1 MSAKNKSTAT
11 CEYFVTLGKPG
22 SLVIKAPVVLGTI
35 SVKLSKITNI
45 PFDSAYIDILE
56 NINKISL
63 NPLNLNGDS
72 YLIIN
77 GLISKTLR
85 YTTDS
90 IANSIKS
97 LTLNIPINECLEI
110 KLNHSP
116 ILDTIDFK
124 FYYHKKPNPISCE
137 LNYIKIEKDIIK
149 KEKNGFFNEFSIL
162 LNVSLTQI
170 QDVFIPEPEGEFIVL
185 DKDSNKFKI
194 NSPSSPEYI
203 VGYNPEKGLI
213 AENLTDKK

>member
-1 MSAKNKSTAT
+1 MNARTKSTAT

-35 SVKLSKITNI
+35 TIKISKATNI
-45 PFDSAYIDILE
+45 PFDPSYIDVLE
-56 NINKISL
+56 NINKLSL
-63 NPLNLNGDS
+63 NPLDLDGDS
-72 YLIIN
+72 TLLIS
-77 GLISKTLR
+77 GLINKTLK
-85 YTTDS
+85 YTT
-90 IANSIKS
+90 ITNSIKS

-194 NSPSSPEYI
+194 NSPSSSEYI

>member
-1 MSAKNKSTAT
+1 MNARTKSTAT

-35 SVKLSKITNI
+35 TIKISKATNI
-45 PFDSAYIDILE
+45 PFDPSYIDVLE
-56 NINKISL
+56 NINKLSL
-63 NPLNLNGDS
+63 NPLDLDGDS
-72 YLIIN
+72 TLLIS
-77 GLISKTLR
+77 GLINKTLK
-85 YTTDS
+85 YTT
-90 IANSIKS
+90 ITNSIKS

>member
-1 MSAKNKSTAT
+1 MNARTKSTAT

-35 SVKLSKITNI
+35 TIKLSKTTNI
-45 PFDSAYIDILE
+45 PFDPSYIDVLE
-56 NINKISL
+56 NINKLSL
-63 NPLNLNGDS
+63 NPLDFDGDS
-72 YLIIN
+72 TLLIS
-77 GLISKTLR
+77 GLINKTLK
-85 YTTDS
+85 YTT
-90 IANSIKS
+90 ITNSIKS

-137 LNYIKIEKDIIK
+137 LNHIKIEKDVIN

>member
-1 MSAKNKSTAT
+1 MNAKTKSTAT

-35 SVKLSKITNI
+35 NIKLSKATNI
-45 PFDSAYIDILE
+45 PFDPSYIDVLE
-56 NINKISL
+56 NINKLSL
-63 NPLNLNGDS
+63 NPLEFDGDS
-72 YLIIN
+72 TLLIS
-77 GLISKTLR
+77 GLINKTLK
-85 YTTDS
+85 YTT
-90 IANSIKS
+90 ITNSIKS

-116 ILDTIDFK
+116 ILDNIDFK

-137 LNYIKIEKDIIK
+137 LNHIKIEKDVIK

-162 LNVSLTQI
+162 LNISLTQI

-185 DKDSNKFKI
+185 DKGSNKFKI

>member
-1 MSAKNKSTAT
+1 MNARTKSTAT

-35 SVKLSKITNI
+35 TIKISKATNI
-45 PFDSAYIDILE
+45 PFDPSYIDVLE
-56 NINKISL
+56 NINKLSL
-63 NPLNLNGDS
+63 NPLDLDGDS
-72 YLIIN
+72 TLLIS
-77 GLISKTLR
+77 GLINKTLK
-85 YTTDS
+85 YTT
-90 IANSIKS
+90 ITNSIKS

-162 LNVSLTQI
+162 LNISLTQI

>member
-1 MSAKNKSTAT
+1 MNARTKSTAT

-35 SVKLSKITNI
+35 TIKLSKTTNI
-45 PFDSAYIDILE
+45 PFDPSYIDVLE
-56 NINKISL
+56 NINKLSL
-63 NPLNLNGDS
+63 NPLDFDGDS
-72 YLIIN
+72 TLLIS
-77 GLISKTLR
+77 GLINKTLK
-85 YTTDS
+85 YTT
-90 IANSIKS
+90 ITNSIKS

-137 LNYIKIEKDIIK
+137 LNHIKFEKDVIK

>member
-1 MSAKNKSTAT
+1 MNARTKSTAT

-35 SVKLSKITNI
+35 TIKLSKTTNI
-45 PFDSAYIDILE
+45 PFDPSYIDVLE
-56 NINKISL
+56 NINKLSL
-63 NPLNLNGDS
+63 NPLDFDGDS
-72 YLIIN
+72 TLLIS
-77 GLISKTLR
+77 GLINKTLK
-85 YTTDS
+85 YTT
-90 IANSIKS
+90 ITNSIKS

-137 LNYIKIEKDIIK
+137 LNHIKIEKDVIK

-185 DKDSNKFKI
+185 DKNSNKFKI

>member
-1 MSAKNKSTAT
+1 MNARTKSTAT

-35 SVKLSKITNI
+35 TIKISKATNI
-45 PFDSAYIDILE
+45 PFDPSYIDVLE
-56 NINKISL
+56 NINKLSL
-63 NPLNLNGDS
+63 NPLDLDGDS
-72 YLIIN
+72 TLLIS
-77 GLISKTLR
+77 GLINKTLK
-85 YTTDS
+85 YTT
-90 IANSIKS
+90 ITNSIKS

-185 DKDSNKFKI
+185 DKGSNKFKI

>member
-1 MSAKNKSTAT
+1 MNARTKSTAT

-35 SVKLSKITNI
+35 TIKISKATNI
-45 PFDSAYIDILE
+45 PFDPSYIDVLE
-56 NINKISL
+56 NINKLSL
-63 NPLNLNGDS
+63 NPLDLDGDS
-72 YLIIN
+72 TLLIS
-77 GLISKTLR
+77 GLINKTLK
-85 YTTDS
+85 YTT
-90 IANSIKS
+90 ITNSIKS

-137 LNYIKIEKDIIK
+137 LNHIKIEKDVIK

>member
-1 MSAKNKSTAT
+1 MNARTKSTAT

-35 SVKLSKITNI
+35 TIKLSKTTNI
-45 PFDSAYIDILE
+45 PFDPSYIDVLE
-56 NINKISL
+56 NINKLSL
-63 NPLNLNGDS
+63 NPLDFDGDS
-72 YLIIN
+72 TLLIS
-77 GLISKTLR
+77 GLINKTLK
-85 YTTDS
+85 YTT
-90 IANSIKS
+90 ITNSIKS

-137 LNYIKIEKDIIK
+137 LNHIKIEKDVIK

>member
-1 MSAKNKSTAT
+1 MNARTKSTAT

-35 SVKLSKITNI
+35 TIKLSKTTNI
-45 PFDSAYIDILE
+45 PFDPSYIGVLE
-56 NINKISL
+56 NINKLSL
-63 NPLNLNGDS
+63 NPLDFDGDS
-72 YLIIN
+72 TLLIS
-77 GLISKTLR
+77 GLINKTLK
-85 YTTDS
+85 YTT
-90 IANSIKS
+90 ITNSIKS

-137 LNYIKIEKDIIK
+137 LNHIKIEKDVIK

-185 DKDSNKFKI
+185 DKNSNKFKI